1 MVQYNIAIRSGH
13 KVGGTR
19 QPPGG
24 AGGPAAPALLRAP
37 VISSRPRSLVNSGCQ
52 LLLQLVHVL
61 LQDGVVGPQPLYLPE
76 LDLDHAAVV
85 TKLPHEYLNYGVGLV
100 QGGARR
106 VDLVDLPLLPIFQQ
120 LRIIHLCTGI
130 IWRPVAGIFPAH
142 VVYLLLKEV
151 GITFV

>member
-1 MVQYNIAIRSGH
+1 MVQYNIAIRSEH

-37 VISSRPRSLVNSGCQ
+37 LISRRLGSLVNSCGQ
-52 LLLQLVHVL
+52 LLLQLVHML

-76 LDLDHAAVV
+76 LDLDHIVVV
-85 TKLPHEYLNYGVGLV
+85 TKLPNEYLNYGVGLV

-106 VDLVDLPLLPIFQQ
+106 VDLLDLPLLPIFQQ

-130 IWRPVAGIFPAH
+130 VWWPVAGFLPAH
-142 VVYLLLKEV
+142 VVYLLLKKAE
-151 GITFV
+151 ITFV

>member
-37 VISSRPRSLVNSGCQ
+37 LISRRLGSLVNSCGQ
-52 LLLQLVHVL
+52 LLLQLVHML

-76 LDLDHAAVV
+76 LDLDHIVVV
-85 TKLPHEYLNYGVGLV
+85 TKLPNEYLNYGVGLV

-106 VDLVDLPLLPIFQQ
+106 VDLLDLPLLPIFQQ
-120 LRIIHLCTGI
+120 LRIIHFCTDI
-130 IWRPVAGIFPAH
+130 AWRLVAGIFPAN
-142 VVYLLLKEV
+142 VVYLLLK
-151 GITFV
+151 

>member
-37 VISSRPRSLVNSGCQ
+37 LISRRLGSLVNSCGQ
-52 LLLQLVHVL
+52 LLLQLVHML

-76 LDLDHAAVV
+76 LDLDHIVVV

-120 LRIIHLCTGI
+120 LRIIHFCTDI
-130 IWRPVAGIFPAH
+130 AWRLVAGIFPAN
-142 VVYLLLKEV
+142 VVYLLLK
-151 GITFV
+151 

>member
-1 MVQYNIAIRSGH
+1 MVQYNIAIRSEH

-52 LLLQLVHVL
+52 LLLQLIHVL

-76 LDLDHAAVV
+76 LDLDHIVVV
-85 TKLPHEYLNYGVGLV
+85 TKLPNEYLNYGVGLV

-106 VDLVDLPLLPIFQQ
+106 VDLLDLPLLPIFQQ
-120 LRIIHLCTGI
+120 LRIIHFCTDI
-130 IWRPVAGIFPAH
+130 AWRLVAGIFPAN
-142 VVYLLLKEV
+142 VVYLFLKK
-151 GITFV
+151 